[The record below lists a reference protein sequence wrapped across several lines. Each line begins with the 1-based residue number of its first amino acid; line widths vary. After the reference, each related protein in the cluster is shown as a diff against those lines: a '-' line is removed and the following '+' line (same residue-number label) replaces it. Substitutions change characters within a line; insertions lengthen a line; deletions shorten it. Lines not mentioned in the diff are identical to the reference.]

1 MAKIIENGTMCVKT
15 NGRLAGKKG
24 TVSKVIDNKFV
35 ELKFN
40 NGKTKKC
47 NVEHLIPV
55 EK

>member
-1 MAKIIENGTMCVKT
+1 MAKIIEIGTICVKI

-24 TVSKVIDNKFV
+24 IVSKVIDNKFV
-35 ELKFN
+35 EIKFN

-47 NVEHLIPV
+47 NIVHLIPV